1 MPVWLNLLLTAI
13 ILLLQLYL
21 GLLLFDL
28 KRPFYKLILIAI
40 VAAVTNNA
48 VEFWVGVY
56 SSVKVIIPVIVLFC
70 LYAYLAKTN
79 ILKSALAIIMGGNII
94 YFIDSITSLL
104 FYNLLKVL
112 PIEIFNDL
120 LLSITGVIIMVSL
133 CLGII
138 ALITIRDWKLY
149 NLSQLA
155 DNESKEYK
163 TILITMLVLMAMP
176 TSVYC
181 FIVFLMDYTLSF
193 PVDNIVIILNIANA
207 LFMAYF
213 FGLCFLLKRAEQ
225 AMNKILKSKLDSST
239 IAFMQHF
246 LDAKPDVKIDYT
258 KLRKKICLIKN
269 PQLRLFYQTEY
280 TLAQERKIDFVTDF
294 ADCSGLDAYVDDT
307 FIRMLKA
314 LYENAFEAVEAAEFK
329 EIYSEITKD
338 DDGGTTI
345 IIKNNGDILP
355 SGHHNKPFEVGY
367 TTKSGVD
374 RGYGLYRVKKLIDY
388 YQGSIDL
395 RGSDG
400 YTQVTIKLPFKEY
413 YPSIKEYYPP
423 IKEYYPPS
431 QPIRP
436 TLKVIK

>member
-1 MPVWLNLLLTAI
+1 MPVWLNLLLTTI

-40 VAAVTNNA
+40 IAAVTNNA
-48 VEFWVGVY
+48 LEFLFGVY
-56 SSVKVIIPVIVLFC
+56 SPIKIIAPVIVLFC
-70 LYAYLAKTN
+70 LYSYLAKTN

-94 YFIDSITSLL
+94 YFLDGITNLL

-112 PIEIFNDL
+112 PIELFNDFL
-120 LLSITGVIIMVSL
+120 LNITAVIIMVSQG
-133 CLGII
+133 LGII
-138 ALITIRDWKLY
+138 ALIKIRDWKLY

-155 DNESKEYK
+155 DNENKEYK
-163 TILITMLVLMAMP
+163 TILITMLVLVGMP
-176 TSVYC
+176 TLVYC
-181 FIVFLMDYTLSF
+181 FVCFLVGYTLSF
-193 PVDNIVIILNIANA
+193 PAGNIFIILDISTI

-213 FGLCFLLKRAEQ
+213 FGLCFLLKRAEKALQ
-225 AMNKILKSKLDSST
+225 KILKNKLDSST
-239 IAFMQHF
+239 IAFIQHF
-246 LDAKPDVKIDYT
+246 LDSKPDVNIDYT
-258 KLRKKICLIKN
+258 KLKRKFYLIKN

-280 TLAQERKIDFVTDF
+280 ALARERKVDFVTDF

-314 LYENAFEAVEAAEFK
+314 LYENAFEAVESAEFK
-329 EIYSEITKD
+329 EIYSEISKD
-338 DDGGTTI
+338 DDGSTTI

-355 SGHHNKPFEVGY
+355 SGHQNKPFEIAY

-374 RGYGLYRVKKLIDY
+374 RGHGLYRVKKLIDY

-413 YPSIKEYYPP
+413 YSPGQP
-423 IKEYYPPS
+423 IKS
-431 QPIRP
+431 
-436 TLKVIK
+436 TLRIVRKI